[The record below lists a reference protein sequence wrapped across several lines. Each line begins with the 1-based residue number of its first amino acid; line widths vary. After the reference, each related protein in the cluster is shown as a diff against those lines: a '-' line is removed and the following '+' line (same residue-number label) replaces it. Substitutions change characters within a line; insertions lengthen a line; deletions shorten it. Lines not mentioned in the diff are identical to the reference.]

1 MKSSVAVVYYEVNAT
16 LYADGYRNSIY
27 TDFFAMA
34 YWQSSFG
41 FIATLG
47 GGFLFIAGHILIWL
61 LDGRLQRNLVIR
73 LREKARNFELKYS
86 AAMIRDDGI
95 FIKIEKNK
103 KGVDGKK
110 LGSSTVAS
118 TKKVFKEIEDET
130 ATVKGD
136 QEELKEGEV
145 APEGGLMRQASLAKK
160 KALEL
165 KKRKKV
171 LGMKKRLFEDDEE
184 ESSSDDEELVKA
196 IKMGDNDADNDE
208 EIRKK
213 IEAMRK
219 EKEDKKALEEALDQ
233 ISESSEEEKDLSMLN
248 KKQKK

>member
-1 MKSSVAVVYYEVNAT
+1 MKSSVAVVYFQVNAT

-34 YWQSSFG
+34 YWRESFG
-41 FIATLG
+41 FYAVLCG
-47 GGFLFIAGHILIWL
+47 ALLFAVGQVLIWL

-118 TKKVFKEIEDET
+118 TKKVFKEVEDPV
-130 ATVKGD
+130 AGG
-136 QEELKEGEV
+136 EEKKEGEGLS
-145 APEGGLMRQASLAKK
+145 PEGQLLLSASQKK
-160 KALEL
+160 KKGPDL
-165 KKRKKV
+165 KKRRKI
-171 LGMKKRLFEDDEE
+171 LGMKKKLFEDDEE
-184 ESSSDDEELVKA
+184 EQSSSEDEELVKA
-196 IKMGDNDADNDE
+196 IKMGDNADENDE
-208 EIRKK
+208 EIKKK
-213 IEAMRK
+213 IEQMRK
-219 EKEDKKALEEALDQ
+219 E
-233 ISESSEEEKDLSMLN
+233 
-248 KKQKK
+248 